1 MNTSLVRWRIGAS
14 KYWGFWHDMGYKLK
28 QASLSKYHGLLQ
40 INKFGLQHP
49 QWVFVK
55 SSNQIPTQ
63 PWVEAPVGW
72 TVRCC
77 PEDSY
82 VFGLPSKHMLQFTEL
97 RSVVHDF
104 SKYLETNVRFVIYP
118 SWEFDVSGCCLME
131 NARLTVEAVKG
142 DIAPLLRGQVNP
154 DVVLESA
161 GPFFQRFDRVRGRSE
176 LLSLQ
181 DQRVLLV
188 SCRKLEVASVLVLE
202 WTKTL
207 FGEIL
212 FHDWLELK

>member
-1 MNTSLVRWRIGAS
+1 
-14 KYWGFWHDMGYKLK
+14 MGYKLK

-40 INKFGLQHP
+40 IDKFGLKHP
-49 QWVFVK
+49 QWIFVK

-63 PWVEAPVGW
+63 PWAKAPVGW

-82 VFGLPSKHMLQFTEL
+82 EFGLPSKHMLQFSEL
-97 RSVVHDF
+97 QSVVHEF
-104 SKYLETNVRFVIYP
+104 SEYLKTDVRFVIYP

-131 NARLTVEAVKG
+131 HGRLIVEAVKG

-154 DVVLESA
+154 DVVLESK
-161 GPFFQRFDRVRGRSE
+161 GPFFQKFFQIRGNSE
-176 LLSLQ
+176 LLSFQ
-181 DQRVLLV
+181 DQQVLLV
-188 SCRKLEVASVLVLE
+188 SCRKLEVAATLVLE

-212 FHDWLELK
+212 FHDWLELL